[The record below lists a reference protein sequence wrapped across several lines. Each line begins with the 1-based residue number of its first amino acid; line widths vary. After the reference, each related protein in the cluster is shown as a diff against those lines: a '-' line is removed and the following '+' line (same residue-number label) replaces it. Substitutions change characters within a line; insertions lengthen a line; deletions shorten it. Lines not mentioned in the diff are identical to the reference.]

1 LLQGALDAFVSKLSF
16 DARTGTLSLAYS
28 TYLGGSGNDGAAG
41 IAVDARGNAYVTGET
56 ASPDFPLAHPLP
68 TNSVLQGRADAFV
81 SKLSFDARTDTLSL
95 AYSIYLGGSGVDF
108 SDAIAVDAWGNAY
121 VTGRTDS
128 IDFPLAH
135 PLRANSVLRG
145 FDEDA
150 FVAKIGTLW
159 FEDRDD
165 DDGR

>member
-1 LLQGALDAFVSKLSF
+1 LV
-16 DARTGTLSLAYS
+16 YS
-28 TYLGGSGNDGAAG
+28 TYLGA
-41 IAVDARGNAYVTGET
+41 TG
-56 ASPDFPLAHPLP
+56 
-68 TNSVLQGRADAFV
+68 
-81 SKLSFDARTDTLSL
+81 FDE
-95 AYSIYLGGSGVDF
+95 GH
-108 SDAIAVDAWGNAY
+108 AIAVDAWGNAY